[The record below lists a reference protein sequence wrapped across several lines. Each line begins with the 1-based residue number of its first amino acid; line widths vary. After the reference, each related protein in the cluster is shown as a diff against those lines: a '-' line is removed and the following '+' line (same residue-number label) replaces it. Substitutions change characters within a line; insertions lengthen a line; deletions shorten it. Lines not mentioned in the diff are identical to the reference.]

1 MKIHLVKGLD
11 NKFSVC
17 YPSDYDKIK
26 KIKPNETIEFE
37 YRKKRNIKFHNKL
50 FALLNLVYQNQE
62 HYNNIDHLRTDL
74 TIAAG
79 FYEKRYSVHGEEVI
93 EPKSIS
99 FASMDEFEFG
109 EYYNRIIDQIVKYFH
124 FDRQDI
130 LENIEQHF

>member
-1 MKIHLVKGLD
+1 MKIILIKQL
-11 NKFSVC
+11 NNSFKIAYS
-17 YPSDYDKIK
+17 SDYEKAK
-26 KIKPNETIEFE
+26 KLKVGDEIEFE
-37 YRKKRNIKFHNKL
+37 YKKPRNYKFHKKL

-79 FYEKRYSVHGEEVI
+79 FYDKRYSIHGEEII

-99 FASMDEFEFG
+99 FASMDEIEFN

-124 FDRQDI
+124 FDKQDI
-130 LENIEQHF
+130 LDNIEMHF